1 MSGMRAFMETL
12 SAPERKRLAHELVLA
27 LDGEVPAHR
36 SDSRETAG
44 DLPAASS
51 MPAEDGVPVPAATP
65 MVPAGPRPRT
75 GGPEARAPDET
86 ASSAERSVQAGEAF
100 PPQGRG
106 ITVTYGAGGKTVRM
120 RREPGGPAAE
130 KTEPETQT
138 VPDAVEEEQR
148 MRDISRYFCR
158 DSRRYDP
165 GFTRY

>member
-27 LDGEVPAHR
+27 LDGGVPAHR
-36 SDSRETAG
+36 SASRETTG
-44 DLPAASS
+44 DLPASFT
-51 MPAEDGVPVPAATP
+51 MQAEDGVPVPAAAP
-65 MVPAGPRPRT
+65 MAPAGPRPRT
-75 GGPEARAPDET
+75 GGPEVRVPDET
-86 ASSAERSVQAGEAF
+86 APSAERSVQAGDAF

-106 ITVTYGAGGKTVRM
+106 ITVTYGADGKAVRM

-138 VPDAVEEEQR
+138 LPDAVEEEQR